1 MSKKLSV
8 QTSNSPMDSVSSAA
22 SSGNPGAN
30 SVQYR
35 SIGGEDGAPSYM
47 AVQYRLYPW
56 RWFMLAALCIL
67 NISNGM
73 VSTN

>member
-8 QTSNSPMDSVSSAA
+8 QTSNPLMDSVSSAA
-22 SSGNPGAN
+22 SSGPNN
-30 SVQYR
+30 VQYR
-35 SIGGEDGAPSYM
+35 SVGGEDGTPSYR

-56 RWFMLAALCIL
+56 RWFMLVSLCIL

-73 VSTN
+73 VRVAW